1 MIDTTDDE
9 PEADELAEAGLD
21 ELAQDGL
28 ELDEQDARE
37 QDENAALESLLAVEH
52 AKARAEFQAELDA
65 ERRENARLRSERTA
79 TNGGGNLS
87 FKVSEKGALSVYG
100 LGRFPV
106 SLYKGQWDRLLANA
120 PAIAEYRKRHDGLL
134 SDKPAK

>member
-1 MIDTTDDE
+1 MADDE
-9 PEADELAEAGLD
+9 RE
-21 ELAQDGL
+21 L

-37 QDENAALESLLAVEH
+37 QDENAALETMLADER
-52 AKARAEFQAELDA
+52 AKARAEFSAELDA

-79 TNGGGNLS
+79 TNGGGSLS
-87 FKVSEKGALSVYG
+87 YKVSEKGALSVYG

-106 SLYKGQWDRLLANA
+106 TLYKGQWDRLLANA
-120 PAIAEYRKRHDGLL
+120 PVIAEYRKKYNSLL